1 MKISIIGTGK
11 MALGIVQVFL
21 NERNNI
27 TVVGRSKESCSK
39 FKSTL
44 FDTLKFKAKLS
55 DEKIIQIMSN
65 CIVSHDLNIINGSD
79 IVIEAIIEDFSEKI
93 KILKNIEMLVD
104 IKSIIATNTSSI
116 SINKL
121 SEKIEYKKRF
131 LGIHF
136 FNPVPLMGL
145 IEIVKS
151 DFTDDTTLETVKN
164 LITDINKI
172 GIITKDTPGFIV
184 NRILIPMINDA
195 IILLETKVAD
205 AENIDLAMK
214 LGANFPI
221 GPLALSDFIGN
232 DIVLN
237 ILDNMFE
244 QSNNDRFKS
253 SNLLK
258 NMVNSGLLGK
268 KVKKGFYN
276 Y

>member
-1 MKISIIGTGK
+1 
-11 MALGIVQVFL
+11 
-21 NERNNI
+21 
-27 TVVGRSKESCSK
+27 
-39 FKSTL
+39 
-44 FDTLKFKAKLS
+44 
-55 DEKIIQIMSN
+55 
-65 CIVSHDLNIINGSD
+65 
-79 IVIEAIIEDFSEKI
+79 
-93 KILKNIEMLVD
+93 
-104 IKSIIATNTSSI
+104 
-116 SINKL
+116 
-121 SEKIEYKKRF
+121 
-131 LGIHF
+131 
-136 FNPVPLMGL
+136 MGL